1 VLIITGK
8 SCSGKDTIVS
18 ELIKLGYNKIV
29 TFTNRPK
36 RTGEI
41 DGVTYHFIK
50 IEDFLTK
57 YMDGFFL
64 EARYYHTPEGIW
76 YYGSSINSYENADDN
91 TVCIL
96 TPSGLRKL
104 RENFIPFTSF
114 LIEISDDEILKRQ
127 ELRGD
132 NATDTKRLEAERRFD
147 ADKLDFAN
155 IDGLIDFTII
165 NENRSAED
173 VAKEI
178 DRLYKKGFEN

>member
-1 VLIITGK
+1 MIILAGR
-8 SCSGKDTIVS
+8 SCTGKDTITN
-18 ELIKLGYNKIV
+18 ELIKLGYNRLI
-29 TFTNRPK
+29 TFTTRPMRDK
-36 RTGEI
+36 EVNGI
-41 DGVTYHFIK
+41 TYHFIK

-57 YMDGFFL
+57 YIEGFFL

-76 YYGSSINSYENADDN
+76 YYGSSVNSYEIADNN

-114 LIEISDDEILKRQ
+114 LIEISDEEILKRQ

-132 NATDTKRLEAERRFD
+132 NITDKKRLEAERRFK
-147 ADKLDFAN
+147 ADKLDFMN
-155 IDGLIDFTII
+155 INGLIDFTIR
-165 NENRSAED
+165 NENRTAED

-178 DRLYKKGFEN
+178 DRLYKKGFEY